1 MKKTP
6 INRKIFCA
14 HGFKE
19 LTLLKMSILSKA
31 IHRFKEISVRVPR
44 AFSHKNIP
52 NDLKICIGPRKI
64 PNSQSTLEKQN
75 WRHYISSFQT
85 ILQSYSNQ
93 NCYRFVIEKIG
104 T

>member
-19 LTLLKMSILSKA
+19 VTLFKMSILPKA
-31 IHRFKEISVRVPR
+31 IYRFKEISVRVPR
-44 AFSHKNIP
+44 AFFHKNIT

-64 PNSQSTLEKQN
+64 PNSQSTPEKEN
-75 WRHYISSFQT
+75 KAGGL
-85 ILQSYSNQ
+85 ILPNFKLY
-93 NCYRFVIEKIG
+93 YKAIAIKIAIG
-104 T
+104 LA